1 MSRTISFRN
10 AGHAALIAALA
21 GFLFTA
27 CSGDSSSSN
36 DIDGIEILKSIEE
49 AGECTAEKE
58 GQLYKVPRD
67 TIFDT
72 YACEDGE
79 WVSDFGGS
87 GDPVDP
93 STVVRDSLKDER
105 DGKVYKTVKIDTLT
119 WMAENLNYELD
130 ISRCYDDNPEKCK
143 KYGRLYGYK
152 SVEKACPA
160 GWRMPTK
167 KEWDKLLASIIDES
181 YPEMENDPYSF
192 NVLLGGGAIG
202 IKSTKFEEEGEYAAY
217 WMNRGIIWMAFKI
230 WLLYPLHAISAG
242 DPPDRWAYIRCVK
255 EKT

>member
-1 MSRTISFRN
+1 MFRTNCFHS
-10 AGHAALIAALA
+10 AACAALTIALS

-27 CSGDSSSSN
+27 CSDDSSSSN
-36 DIDGIEILKSIEE
+36 SSEDIETLKSIEE

-58 GQLYKVPRD
+58 GQMYKVPRD

-72 YACEDGE
+72 YACEEGE

-105 DGKVYKTVKIDTLT
+105 DGKVYKTVKIGTLT
-119 WMAENLNYELD
+119 WMAENLNYEID
-130 ISRCYDDNPEKCK
+130 ISRCYDDNPDKCK
-143 KYGRLYGYK
+143 RYGRLYGYK
-152 SVEKACPA
+152 SVEKACPT
-160 GWRMPTK
+160 GWRIPTK
-167 KEWDKLLASIIDES
+167 KEWNKLLASISDES
-181 YPEMENDPYSF
+181 YPEMQNDPYGF

-202 IKSTKFEEEGEYAAY
+202 IKSTTFEEEREYAAH
-217 WMNRGIIWMAFKI
+217 WMNLGIIWAVFKI
-230 WLLYPLHAISAG
+230 WRLYPLHALSAG

-255 EKT
+255 E

>member
-1 MSRTISFRN
+1 MSGTIHFRN
-10 AGHAALIAALA
+10 ATHTALIAALS
-21 GFLFTA
+21 GLLFTA
-27 CSGDSSSSN
+27 CGDDSSSNSS
-36 DIDGIEILKSIEE
+36 DEIETLKSIEE

-72 YACEDGE
+72 YECEDGE

-105 DGKVYKTVKIDTLT
+105 DGKVYKTVKIGTLT

-130 ISRCYDDNPEKCK
+130 DSRCYDDNPDMCK
-143 KYGRLYGYK
+143 KYGRLYRYK
-152 SVEKACPA
+152 SNDKACPT
-160 GWRMPTK
+160 GWKTPTK
-167 KEWDKLLASIIDES
+167 KEWNKLLASIVDES
-181 YPEMENDPYSF
+181 YPEMDNDPYGF

-202 IKSTKFEEEGEYAAY
+202 VKNIEFEEEGEYVAY
-217 WMNRGIIWMAFKI
+217 WMYQNGIWDVFKI
-230 WLLYPLHAISAG
+230 WRLYQLRAHTAKNATT
-242 DPPDRWAYIRCVK
+242 RWAYIRCVK